1 MINTGILPRHELSF
15 FRPKK
20 PFNPLLT
27 ATIYETLHK
36 LTILE
41 TLHPMV
47 ETVQGLFADPS

>member
-1 MINTGILPRHELSF
+1 MINTGILPRHELCF